1 MIKRIVSLLR
11 AAAAPRGLTT
21 LRRSVIGAVAL
32 VTAIGLGWTVP
43 LHGLTT
49 YNVTLK
55 ADQVSRGVDG
65 RLVITAAAAGDLR
78 GALTLTIT
86 GTASNGAVTGGEWVL
101 VNTYIED
108 LFGEGHSEND
118 GHDEE
123 FPGHHA
129 GEHLVQ
135 RGTLSGRITG
145 GTLTVDAE
153 GRVSSLTFLQL
164 EVSLGSLTFEGVSD
178 GSGTLALSGLQD
190 VAASSGSAAITF
202 NR

>member
-1 MIKRIVSLLR
+1 MIKRIVCLLT
-11 AAAAPRGLTT
+11 AAASRRALPA
-21 LRRSVIGAVAL
+21 LRRTIVGAVAV
-32 VTAIGLGWTVP
+32 VTSIGLVWTVRAQGP
-43 LHGLTT
+43 TNHS
-49 YNVTLK
+49 VTLK
-55 ADQVSRGVDG
+55 ADQISRGVDG
-65 RLVITAAAAGDLR
+65 RLVVTASATGDLR

-86 GTASNGAVTGGEWVL
+86 GTSSNGAVTSGEWVL

-135 RGTLSGRITG
+135 LGSLSGQITG
-145 GTLTVDAE
+145 GTLTLDAD
-153 GRVSSLTFLQL
+153 GRVSSLTYLQL
-164 EVSLGSLTFEGVSD
+164 AVSLGSLTFDGVRD

-202 NR
+202 